1 MNLYL
6 QQDSDV
12 LASITGAAR
21 LPCDSI
27 VLRMGRPDIVLGC
40 VLVDNPMHENWMVD
54 PDLPGDRLFC
64 YSGTLADGEDPFIG
78 DMRNWTPGGL
88 EALQELIERIQ
99 PALETQDRSICLRPH
114 AQGILSDVP
123 GCRKFMETAPPR
135 VELCV
140 DPIGMLTAE
149 MLPDAEFVLNVD
161 DYPKALHRVPAED
174 GGVASVP
181 HPLSSADA
189 LTGAFALDSTKP
201 SQASKYLVDGEVL
214 PDWAAVQAK
223 LAGAPTTPRKSYLD
237 HEVYKRMMNR
247 W

>member
-149 MLPDAEFVLNVD
+149 MLPDADEHVARIIEGTSDIASMFMLRDCRLSDTD
-161 DYPKALHRVPAED
+161 DLVHACPLGD
-174 GGVASVP
+174 GL
-181 HPLSSADA
+181 LSRDVVM
-189 LTGAFALDSTKP
+189 STFNARIDP
-201 SQASKYLVDGEVL
+201 GL
-214 PDWAAVQAK
+214 PVVITPERIEQQVQW
-223 LAGAPTTPRKSYLD
+223 LGDR
-237 HEVYKRMMNR
+237 
-247 W
+247 